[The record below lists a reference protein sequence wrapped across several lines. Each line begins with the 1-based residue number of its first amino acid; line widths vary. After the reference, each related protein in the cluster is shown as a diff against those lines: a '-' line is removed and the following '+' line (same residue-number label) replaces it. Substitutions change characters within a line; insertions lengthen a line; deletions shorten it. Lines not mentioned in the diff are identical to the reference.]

1 MTRIEVYKAGVLVT
15 VHIAPNAN
23 AARVF
28 TAHHEGLGR
37 CVLLF
42 HARTESERAS

>member
-1 MTRIEVYKAGVLVT
+1 MTRIEVYDAGVLVL
-15 VHIAPNAN
+15 VHITPNAN
-23 AARVF
+23 VARVF
-28 TAHHEGLGR
+28 MHHHEGLGR